1 MLIGELVSRTGISK
15 DTIRFYEKK
24 GLIQLNR
31 DQRRSNNYKD
41 YPDQVFE
48 RLIMIK
54 NLKELGFSL
63 KEIDA
68 YMYAFGNE
76 ASTCED
82 IKFAFKEKVK
92 QIEFQLQ
99 NLSQLRERLLCSLAN
114 CYHPN
119 CANG

>member
-24 GLIQLNR
+24 GLIQVNR

-48 RLIMIK
+48 RLLVIK

-63 KEIDA
+63 REIDE
-68 YMYAFGNE
+68 YMFAFGNE
-76 ASTCED
+76 ASSCED
-82 IKFAFKEKVK
+82 IKMAFKEKVK
-92 QIEFQLQ
+92 QIEVQLQ
-99 NLSQLRERLLCSLAN
+99 NLSQLRERLLYSLAN
-114 CYHPN
+114 CYHPK
-119 CANG
+119 CANS